1 MIEDSVVSNL
11 DGIKMEGIEEI
22 LQNEESKNLEFK
34 EKLTG
39 ENKQKVLQTI
49 IAFANLGGGML
60 VFGVNDNK
68 EVIGIE
74 EPFELEEQIANMV
87 YDTILPVIRI
97 DTFFVSR
104 ENKTIVI
111 VKVPMGIATPYYL
124 KSKGIANGTYI
135 RVGSTTRLAD
145 IETIRAL
152 ELKKQNISYDSRPDY
167 RFTRQDID
175 LEMAKGW
182 FRDKKEIEITEDHL
196 FMFKLLVKENDNV
209 YPTVA
214 GLLLFPTREF
224 ADYDYAKIKCAKFK
238 GIESGIFI
246 DKAEYRGSILEQ
258 IESTMKFIKANI
270 KLSATIGEIYR
281 EEKYEYPL
289 EALREAVINAVVHRD
304 YMRTGRDIRVG
315 IYDNRI
321 EIISPGE
328 LPATFSVDDI
338 GKIDFSELRNH
349 ILGRVFSELKLIEQ
363 WGLGFKKIIK
373 LCEQHGID
381 RPEFIEETQNF
392 KVIFYS
398 NVTETSLKCHQMS
411 PNVTN
416 IGDIKAKQYAGV
428 TKEERKEIIYQLIK
442 GEVKFNISDLE
453 LIFDISLRT
462 IKRDLAEL
470 KSEENIEYVGT
481 PKNGYYRL
489 KEKDV

>member
-1 MIEDSVVSNL
+1 
-11 DGIKMEGIEEI
+11 MESIEEL
-22 LQNEESKNLEFK
+22 LQKEGSKNLEFK
-34 EKLTG
+34 EKLTV

-49 IAFANLGGGML
+49 IAFANLGGGIL

-68 EVIGIE
+68 EIAGTE

-87 YDTILPVIRI
+87 YDTIIPVIRI
-97 DTFFVSR
+97 DTLFVSR
-104 ENKTIVI
+104 ESKTIVI
-111 VKVPMGIATPYYL
+111 VKVPMGIETPYYF
-124 KSKGIANGTYI
+124 KSKGIASGTYI

-145 IETIRAL
+145 SETIRAL

-167 RFTRQDID
+167 RFTREYID
-175 LEMAKGW
+175 CEMAKRW

-196 FMFKLLVKENDNV
+196 FMLKLLVKENDNA

-214 GLLLFPTREF
+214 GLLLFPAQEF
-224 ADYDYAKIKCAKFK
+224 SDYDHAKIKCAKFK
-238 GIESGIFI
+238 SVEPGIFI

-338 GKIDFSELRNH
+338 GNNDFSELRNH
-349 ILGRVFSELKLIEQ
+349 VLGRVFSELKLIEG
-363 WGLGFKKIIK
+363 WGLGFKKIIR

-381 RPEFIEETQNF
+381 RPEFIEEAQNF
-392 KVIFYS
+392 KVIFHS
-398 NVTETSLKCHQMS
+398 GVTETSPERHRMS

-416 IGDIKAKQYAGV
+416 IGDIKKKQYAGV
-428 TKEERKEIIYQLIK
+428 TKEERKEIICQLIK
-442 GEVKFNISDLE
+442 DGIEFNISDLE
-453 LIFDISLRT
+453 LIFDKSSRT
-462 IKRDLAEL
+462 VKRDLAEL
-470 KSEENIEYVGT
+470 KSEGKIGYVGT

-489 KEKDV
+489 KEKDA